1 MSTRAHRPRAGSVRD
16 GDAGEVGRAA
26 VTTQSRAAHDGS
38 AAGYDDAARAAG
50 WFPEAVF
57 GLCFDRLRPGQR
69 VLALG
74 IGTGLCAAPFAAY
87 GLTVWGLDESPGMLA
102 VCRAHGV
109 AERLVEHDLEVR
121 PWPFEAQAVTH
132 VLASGVVHFLA
143 DLDPFVAECR
153 RVMSGDGVLAL
164 TTRLPSVDD
173 VDVEERVVGG
183 VPVYAHSAGRLA
195 AALAGAGLVEDKRLD
210 VVVGEGAARDTYRL
224 TVASVA

>member
-1 MSTRAHRPRAGSVRD
+1 M
-16 GDAGEVGRAA
+16 
-26 VTTQSRAAHDGS
+26 TTQSRAAHDSS
-38 AAGYDDAARAAG
+38 AAGYDEAARAAG

-87 GLTVWGLDESPGMLA
+87 GLRVWGLDESAGMLA
-102 VCRAHGV
+102 VCRAQGV

-132 VLASGVVHFLA
+132 VLASGVVHFLR

-153 RVMSGDGVLAL
+153 RVMSDEGVLAL
-164 TTRLPSVDD
+164 TTRLPSTDDVD

-183 VPVYAHSAGRLA
+183 VPVFGHSTRRLE
-195 AALAGAGLVEDKRLD
+195 AALAGSGLVADKRLD
-210 VVVGEGAARDTYRL
+210 VVLGEGDVRDTYRL
-224 TVASVA
+224 TVASIASRSRTA